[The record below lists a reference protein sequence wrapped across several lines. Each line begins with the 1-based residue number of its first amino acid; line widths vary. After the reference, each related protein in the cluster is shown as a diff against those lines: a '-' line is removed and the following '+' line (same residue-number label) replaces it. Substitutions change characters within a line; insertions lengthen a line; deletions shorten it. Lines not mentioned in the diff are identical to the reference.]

1 MPRRLAGKKPKDS
14 MIETPIAAPPAEP
27 PPEGGHPRL
36 HQLMHWLVGLR
47 GSPEAIARGIAI
59 GLFVAFTPTIGLQL
73 ILAAALAT
81 LLGASRAAAIV
92 PVWITNPVTIP
103 PIYGF
108 TYMVGSWFFPGPP
121 ANRMAEVLS
130 GLVTRLRKLEF
141 WDIID
146 QVRAVMALG
155 RDIFIPL
162 WIGGV
167 VVGLTVALVVY
178 FPAVV
183 VVRRS
188 REFMR
193 RHRPHFLRHH
203 DNE

>member
-1 MPRRLAGKKPKDS
+1 M
-14 MIETPIAAPPAEP
+14 EAAPPPSP
-27 PPEGGHPRL
+27 PPEAAPEHAHPQV
-36 HQLMHWLVGLR
+36 HSVIHWLVGLR
-47 GSPEAIARGIAI
+47 GSPEAIARGLAI
-59 GLFVAFTPTIGLQL
+59 GLFVAFTPTIGVQL
-73 ILAAALAT
+73 ILAAFLAT
-81 LLGASRAAAIV
+81 FFGASRAAALV

-108 TYMVGSWFFPGPP
+108 TYLVGSWFIPGPP
-121 ANRMAEVLS
+121 AGRITEVLS
-130 GLVTRLRKLEF
+130 GLARRLRKLEF

-155 RDIFIPL
+155 REIFLPL

-167 VVGLTVALVVY
+167 VVGLLAALTIY

-188 REFMR
+188 REFMH
-193 RHRPHFLRHH
+193 RHRPAFLRHH
-203 DNE
+203 EHDDG

>member
-1 MPRRLAGKKPKDS
+1 MEISPSPS
-14 MIETPIAAPPAEP
+14 P
-27 PPEGGHPRL
+27 PPESAPVHAHPRV
-36 HQLMHWLVGLR
+36 HMVMHWLVGLR

-59 GLFVAFTPTIGLQL
+59 GLFVAFTPTIGVQL

-81 LLGASRAAAIV
+81 LLGASRAAALV

-121 ANRMAEVLS
+121 ANRVAEVMR
-130 GLVTRLRKLEF
+130 GLGGKLRKLEI
-141 WDIID
+141 WDVAD
-146 QVRAVMALG
+146 QVRAMIALG

-162 WIGGV
+162 WIGGI
-167 VVGLTVALVVY
+167 VVGLCVALTVY

-193 RHRPHFLRHH
+193 RHRPAFLRHH
-203 DNE
+203 DHDTDP